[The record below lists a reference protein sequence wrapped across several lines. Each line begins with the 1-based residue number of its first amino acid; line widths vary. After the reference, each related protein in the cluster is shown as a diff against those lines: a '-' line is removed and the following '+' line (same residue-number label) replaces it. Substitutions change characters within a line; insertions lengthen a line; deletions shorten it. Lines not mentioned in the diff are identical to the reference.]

1 MENLRVYIDKLLA
14 FWNGLGRTQK
24 IAAAAGAGVLLLL
37 LILFSFRGEE
47 KVVYAPIYTDLEPS
61 EAGQVVMRLRQLN
74 EPYQLLGGGSV
85 VMVSEKRVDDLRV
98 TLASEGLPQSGLMGY
113 KLFDEAKLGMTD
125 FLQKVNNQ
133 RAMQDEI
140 AKTLSKIQW
149 IQGTPRVQLSIP
161 EPSLFTEAEK
171 PVTASIMLP
180 VRRGFRP
187 DANQIQGVAL
197 LVARSVPGLQENS
210 VTIVDNTGR
219 LLTEESDPLARQAS
233 KQMDMQRNV
242 ESYLEKKASTV
253 LEKVTGKPDNFSVKV
268 SVDLDFDQAERTI
281 ENYDSANPV
290 LRSEERNEESSA
302 EAGTKERTISNYE
315 IGKTISKIISAPGVI
330 KRRSIS
336 VALDTPIDAQTSLP
350 APRTPAELLKIE
362 NTIKAAVGFEQRA
375 TPAVPDQFTIQEL
388 LFDRTARARE
398 EDDQKAAERK
408 QLITEIVLNVAKG
421 VAIII
426 ALLVLRAIIGA
437 IGRGVAREEEI
448 AAAAVEGV
456 AEEAATEIMPET
468 PHEIT
473 LGRISQMISERPE
486 DAARLIRTMLLED
499 AQKQRQ

>member
-1 MENLRVYIDKLLA
+1 MENLRVYIDKAMA
-14 FWNGLGRTQK
+14 FWNGLGRPQK
-24 IAAAAGAGVLLLL
+24 IAVAAGAGVLLLL

-47 KVVYAPIYTDLEPS
+47 KVVYAPLYTDLEPS
-61 EAGQVVMRLRQLN
+61 EAGQVVLRLRQMN

-85 VMVSEKRVDDLRV
+85 VMASEKHVDDLRV
-98 TLASEGLPQSGLMGY
+98 TLASEGLPQSGLIGY
-113 KLFDEAKLGMTD
+113 KLFDEAKLGMTE

-180 VRRGFRP
+180 TKRGFRP
-187 DANQIQGVAL
+187 EQNQIQGVAL
-197 LVARSVPGLQENS
+197 LVARSVPGLQENN

-233 KQMDMQRNV
+233 KQMEMQRNV
-242 ESYLEKKASTV
+242 ESYLEKKASAI

-268 SVDLDFDQAERTI
+268 SVDLNFDQAEKTI
-281 ENYDSANPV
+281 ESYDPNATV

-315 IGKTISKIISAPGVI
+315 INKTIAKVVSAPGVI
-330 KRRSIS
+330 NRRSVS
-336 VALDTPIDAQTSLP
+336 VALDTPIDPQTNLP
-350 APRTPAELLKIE
+350 APRPPAEIAKIQ
-362 NTIKAAVGFEQRA
+362 NTIMAAVGYNTA
-375 TPAVPDQFTIQEL
+375 TDQFQLQEL

-398 EDDQKAAERK
+398 EDEQHASERK
-408 QLITEIVLNVAKG
+408 QLVTEIVLNVAKG

-456 AEEAATEIMPET
+456 AEEAAAEIIPET

-473 LGRISQMISERPE
+473 LGRIAQMISERPE
-486 DAARLIRTMLLED
+486 DAARLIRTMLLEE
-499 AQKQRQ
+499 AQRQKT